1 MKKGVIYAI
10 IGTVLIGGGIGAYLY
25 FRKKKNTNELK
36 DSDSNNVVDKQI
48 TDNDDKNV
56 ADKKVKGNKANDDK
70 LNKKDKVNK
79 KDKPSNKTS
88 EKDTDIKTIIKYQKS
103 VNVVPNESA
112 LKGKDEEFLGKWADA
127 INKKTKRGGFL
138 FNNRIYTLKK
148 GEKSIANPIG
158 KSVYS
163 TPFVSKSKLSLN
175 SPSYIDTNGGA
186 IGKIFDWKFDSKG
199 NLYVYVKTIFSFGGR
214 WWLANTISTSFL
226 GNKKLSFTGGE
237 EEIWAGFD
245 DNFDVSFV

>member
-1 MKKGVIYAI
+1 MNKGIIYAV

-25 FRKKKNTNELK
+25 FRKKKNSNELK
-36 DSDSNNVVDKQI
+36 DSDATNVVDEQT

-56 ADKKVKGNKANDDK
+56 ADIKVNDDK
-70 LNKKDKVNK
+70 PDKKDKSNK
-79 KDKPSNKTS
+79 KDKPRKKTS
-88 EKDTDIKTIIKYQKS
+88 EKDNDIKTIIKYQKS

-112 LKGKDEEFLGKWADA
+112 LKGKDEQFLSKWADA
-127 INKKTKRGGFL
+127 LNKKTKRGGFL

-148 GEKSIANPIG
+148 GEKSISNPIG

-163 TPFVSKSKLSLN
+163 TPFVSQSKLSLN
-175 SPSYIDTNGGA
+175 LPSVIDTYGGMY
-186 IGKIFDWKFDSKG
+186 GKITDWKFDSKG
-199 NLYVYVKTIFSFGGR
+199 NLYVYGKTLSSFGSR
-214 WWLANTISTSFL
+214 WWLANTITTSAV

-245 DNFDVSFV
+245 NNFDVSFV

>member
-1 MKKGVIYAI
+1 MNKGIIYAV

-36 DSDSNNVVDKQI
+36 DSDATNVVDEQT

-56 ADKKVKGNKANDDK
+56 ADNKVKDDK
-70 LNKKDKVNK
+70 SDKKDKSNK
-79 KDKPSNKTS
+79 KDKPSKKTS
-88 EKDTDIKTIIKYQKS
+88 EKDNDIKTIIKYQKS

-112 LKGKDEEFLGKWADA
+112 LKGKDEQFLSKWADA

-186 IGKIFDWKFDSKG
+186 IGKITDWKFDSKG
-199 NLYVYVKTIFSFGGR
+199 NLYVYVKTLLSFGGR
-214 WWLANTISTSFL
+214 WWLANTISTSWL

-245 DNFDVSFV
+245 NNFDVSFV

>member
-1 MKKGVIYAI
+1 MNKGIIYAV

-36 DSDSNNVVDKQI
+36 DSESNNVVDKQI

-56 ADKKVKGNKANDDK
+56 ADKKVKDDK
-70 LNKKDKVNK
+70 SDKKDKSNK
-79 KDKPSNKTS
+79 KDKPSKKTS
-88 EKDTDIKTIIKYQKS
+88 EKDNDIKTIIKYQKS

-112 LKGKDEEFLGKWADA
+112 LKGKDEQFLSKWADA

-148 GEKSIANPIG
+148 GEKSISNPIG

-163 TPFVSKSKLSLN
+163 TRYVSKSKLSLN
-175 SPSYIDTNGGA
+175 RPSYIDTNGGA

-199 NLYVYVKTIFSFGGR
+199 NLYVYVKTLLSFGGR

-245 DNFDVSFV
+245 DNFDIKF

>member
-1 MKKGVIYAI
+1 MNKGIIYAV

-36 DSDSNNVVDKQI
+36 DSDATNVVDEQT

-56 ADKKVKGNKANDDK
+56 ADIKVNDDK
-70 LNKKDKVNK
+70 PDKKDKSNK
-79 KDKPSNKTS
+79 KDKPRKKTS
-88 EKDTDIKTIIKYQKS
+88 EKDNDIKTIIKYQKS

-112 LKGKDEEFLGKWADA
+112 LKGKDEQFLSKWADA

-186 IGKIFDWKFDSKG
+186 IGKITDWKFDSKG
-199 NLYVYVKTIFSFGGR
+199 NLYVYVKTLLSFGGR
-214 WWLANTISTSFL
+214 WWLANTISTSWL

-245 DNFDVSFV
+245 NNFDVSFV

>member
-1 MKKGVIYAI
+1 MKKGIIYAV

-25 FRKKKNTNELK
+25 FRKKKNSNELK
-36 DSDSNNVVDKQI
+36 DSDATNVVDEQT

-56 ADKKVKGNKANDDK
+56 ADNQVKDNKAD
-70 LNKKDKVNK
+70 KKDKSNK

-88 EKDTDIKTIIKYQKS
+88 EKGNDIKTIIKYQKS

-112 LKGKDEEFLGKWADA
+112 LKGKDEQFLSKWADA

-148 GEKSIANPIG
+148 GEKSISNPIG

-163 TPFVSKSKLSLN
+163 TPFVSQSKLSLN
-175 SPSYIDTNGGA
+175 LPSVIDTFGGMY
-186 IGKIFDWKFDSKG
+186 GKITDWKFDSKG
-199 NLYVYVKTIFSFGGR
+199 NLYVYGKTLSSVGSR
-214 WWLANTISTSFL
+214 WWLANTITTSAV

-245 DNFDVSFV
+245 NNFDVSFV

>member
-1 MKKGVIYAI
+1 MNKGIIYAV

-36 DSDSNNVVDKQI
+36 DSDATNVVDEQT

-56 ADKKVKGNKANDDK
+56 ADIKVNDDK
-70 LNKKDKVNK
+70 PDKKDKSNK
-79 KDKPSNKTS
+79 KDKPRKKTS
-88 EKDTDIKTIIKYQKS
+88 EKDNDIKTIIKYQKS

-127 INKKTKRGGFL
+127 INKKTNKGGFL

-148 GEKSIANPIG
+148 GEKSISNPIG

-163 TPFVSKSKLSLN
+163 TPFVSHSKLSLN
-175 SPSYIDTNGGA
+175 LPSVIDTYGGMY
-186 IGKIFDWKFDSKG
+186 GKITDWQFDSKG
-199 NLYVYVKTIFSFGGR
+199 NLYVYGKTLSSFGSR
-214 WWLANTISTSFL
+214 WWLANTITTSAVK
-226 GNKKLSFTGGE
+226 NKKLSFTGGE

-245 DNFDVSFV
+245 NNFDVSFV

>member
-1 MKKGVIYAI
+1 MNKGIIYAV

-36 DSDSNNVVDKQI
+36 DSDATNVVDEQT

-56 ADKKVKGNKANDDK
+56 ADNKVKDDK
-70 LNKKDKVNK
+70 SDKKDKSNK
-79 KDKPSNKTS
+79 KDKPSKKTS
-88 EKDTDIKTIIKYQKS
+88 EKDNDIKTIIKYQKS

-186 IGKIFDWKFDSKG
+186 IGKITDWKFDSKG
-199 NLYVYVKTIFSFGGR
+199 NLYVYVKTLLSFGGR
-214 WWLANTISTSFL
+214 WWLANTISTSWL

-245 DNFDVSFV
+245 NNFDVSFV

>member
-36 DSDSNNVVDKQI
+36 DLDATNVVDEQT

-56 ADKKVKGNKANDDK
+56 ADIKVNDDK
-70 LNKKDKVNK
+70 PDKKDKSNK

-127 INKKTKRGGFL
+127 INKKTNKGGFL

-163 TPFVSKSKLSLN
+163 TPFVSQSKLSLN
-175 SPSYIDTNGGA
+175 LPSVIDTFGGMY
-186 IGKIFDWKFDSKG
+186 GKITDWKFDSKG
-199 NLYVYVKTIFSFGGR
+199 NLYVYGKTLSSFGSR
-214 WWLANTISTSFL
+214 WWLANTITTSAV

-245 DNFDVSFV
+245 DNFDIKF

>member
-1 MKKGVIYAI
+1 MNKGIIYAV

-36 DSDSNNVVDKQI
+36 DSDATNVVDEQT

-56 ADKKVKGNKANDDK
+56 ADIKVNDDK
-70 LNKKDKVNK
+70 PDKKDKSNK
-79 KDKPSNKTS
+79 KDKPRKKTS
-88 EKDTDIKTIIKYQKS
+88 EKDNDIKTIIKYQKS

-148 GEKSIANPIG
+148 GEKSISNPIG

-163 TPFVSKSKLSLN
+163 TPFVSHSKLSLN
-175 SPSYIDTNGGA
+175 LPSVIDTYGGMY
-186 IGKIFDWKFDSKG
+186 GKITDWKFDSKG
-199 NLYVYVKTIFSFGGR
+199 NLYVYGKTLSSFGSR
-214 WWLANTISTSFL
+214 WWLANTITTSAV

-245 DNFDVSFV
+245 NNFDVSFV

>member
-1 MKKGVIYAI
+1 MNKGIIYAV

-36 DSDSNNVVDKQI
+36 DSDATNVVDEQT

-56 ADKKVKGNKANDDK
+56 ADNKVKDDK
-70 LNKKDKVNK
+70 SDKKDKSNK
-79 KDKPSNKTS
+79 KDKPSKKTS
-88 EKDTDIKTIIKYQKS
+88 EKDNDIKTIIKYQKS

-112 LKGKDEEFLGKWADA
+112 LKGKDEQFLSKWADA

-186 IGKIFDWKFDSKG
+186 IGKITDWKFDSKG
-199 NLYVYVKTIFSFGGR
+199 NLYVYVKTLLSFGGR
-214 WWLANTISTSFL
+214 WWLAITISTSWL

-245 DNFDVSFV
+245 NNFDVSFV

>member
-1 MKKGVIYAI
+1 MNKVIIYAV

-36 DSDSNNVVDKQI
+36 DSDATNVVDEQT

-56 ADKKVKGNKANDDK
+56 ADIKVNDDK
-70 LNKKDKVNK
+70 PDKKDKSNK
-79 KDKPSNKTS
+79 KDKPRNKTS
-88 EKDTDIKTIIKYQKS
+88 EKDNDIKTIIKYQKS

-112 LKGKDEEFLGKWADA
+112 LKGKDEQFLSKWADA
-127 INKKTKRGGFL
+127 LNKKTKRGGFL

-148 GEKSIANPIG
+148 GEKSISNPIG

-163 TPFVSKSKLSLN
+163 TPFVSHSKLSLN
-175 SPSYIDTNGGA
+175 LPSVIDTYGGMY
-186 IGKIFDWKFDSKG
+186 GKITDWKFDSKG
-199 NLYVYVKTIFSFGGR
+199 NLYVYGKTLSSFGSR
-214 WWLANTISTSFL
+214 WWLADTITTSAV

-245 DNFDVSFV
+245 NNFDVSFV

>member
-1 MKKGVIYAI
+1 MKKGIIYAV

-36 DSDSNNVVDKQI
+36 DSDATNVVDEQT

-56 ADKKVKGNKANDDK
+56 ADNKVKDDK
-70 LNKKDKVNK
+70 SDKKDKSNK
-79 KDKPSNKTS
+79 KDKPSKKTS
-88 EKDTDIKTIIKYQKS
+88 EKDNDIKTIIKYQKS

-112 LKGKDEEFLGKWADA
+112 LKGKDEQFLSKWADA
-127 INKKTKRGGFL
+127 INKKTKKGGFL
-138 FNNRIYTLKK
+138 FNNIINKLKK
-148 GEKSIANPIG
+148 GEKSISNPIG

-163 TPFVSKSKLSLN
+163 TPFVSHSKLSLN
-175 SPSYIDTNGGA
+175 LPSVIDTYGGMY
-186 IGKIFDWKFDSKG
+186 GKITDWKFDSKG
-199 NLYVYVKTIFSFGGR
+199 NLYVYGKTLSSFGSR
-214 WWLANTISTSFL
+214 WWLANTITTSAV

-245 DNFDVSFV
+245 NNFDVSFV

>member
-1 MKKGVIYAI
+1 MNKGIIYAI

-36 DSDSNNVVDKQI
+36 DSDATNVVDEQP

-56 ADKKVKGNKANDDK
+56 ADNKVNDDK
-70 LNKKDKVNK
+70 PDKKDKSNK

-88 EKDTDIKTIIKYQKS
+88 EKGNDIKTIIKYQKS

-112 LKGKDEEFLGKWADA
+112 LKGKDEQFLSKWADA

-148 GEKSIANPIG
+148 GEKSISNPIG

-163 TPFVSKSKLSLN
+163 TPFVSQSKLSLN
-175 SPSYIDTNGGA
+175 LPSVIDTFGGMY
-186 IGKIFDWKFDSKG
+186 GKITDWKFDSKG
-199 NLYVYVKTIFSFGGR
+199 NLYVYGKTLSSFGSR
-214 WWLANTISTSFL
+214 WWLANTITTSAV

-245 DNFDVSFV
+245 NNFDVSFV

>member
-1 MKKGVIYAI
+1 MKKGIIYAV

-36 DSDSNNVVDKQI
+36 DSDATNVVDEQT

-56 ADKKVKGNKANDDK
+56 ADNKVKDDK
-70 LNKKDKVNK
+70 SDKKDKSNK
-79 KDKPSNKTS
+79 KDKPSKKTS
-88 EKDTDIKTIIKYQKS
+88 EKDNDIKTIIKYQKS

-112 LKGKDEEFLGKWADA
+112 LKGKDEQFLSKWADA

-148 GEKSIANPIG
+148 GEKSISNPIG

-163 TPFVSKSKLSLN
+163 TPFVSHSKLSLN
-175 SPSYIDTNGGA
+175 LPSVIDTYGGMY
-186 IGKIFDWKFDSKG
+186 GKITDWKFDSKG
-199 NLYVYVKTIFSFGGR
+199 NLYVYGKTLSSFGSR
-214 WWLANTISTSFL
+214 WWLANTITTSAV

-245 DNFDVSFV
+245 NNFDVSFV

>member
-1 MKKGVIYAI
+1 MKKGIIYAV

-36 DSDSNNVVDKQI
+36 DSDATNVVDEQT

-56 ADKKVKGNKANDDK
+56 ADNKVNDDK
-70 LNKKDKVNK
+70 PDKKDKSNK
-79 KDKPSNKTS
+79 KDKPSKKTS
-88 EKDTDIKTIIKYQKS
+88 EKDNDIKTIIKYQKS

-112 LKGKDEEFLGKWADA
+112 LKGKDEQFLSKWADA

-138 FNNRIYTLKK
+138 FNNRIYKLKK
-148 GEKSIANPIG
+148 GEKSISNPIG

-163 TPFVSKSKLSLN
+163 TPFVSHSKLSLN
-175 SPSYIDTNGGA
+175 LPSVIDTNGGA
-186 IGKIFDWKFDSKG
+186 IGKITDWKFDSKG
-199 NLYVYVKTIFSFGGR
+199 NLYVYGKTLLSVGSR
-214 WWLANTISTSFL
+214 WWLANTISTSFV

-245 DNFDVSFV
+245 NNFDVSFV

>member
-1 MKKGVIYAI
+1 MNKGIIYAV

-36 DSDSNNVVDKQI
+36 DSDATNVVDEQT

-56 ADKKVKGNKANDDK
+56 ADIKVNDDK
-70 LNKKDKVNK
+70 PDKKDKSNK
-79 KDKPSNKTS
+79 KDKPRKKTS
-88 EKDTDIKTIIKYQKS
+88 EKDNDIKTIIKYQKS

-112 LKGKDEEFLGKWADA
+112 LKGKDEQFLSKWADA
-127 INKKTKRGGFL
+127 LNKKTKRGGFL

-148 GEKSIANPIG
+148 GEKSISNPIG

-163 TPFVSKSKLSLN
+163 TPFVSQSKLSLN
-175 SPSYIDTNGGA
+175 LPSVIDTYGGMY
-186 IGKIFDWKFDSKG
+186 GKITDWKFDSKG
-199 NLYVYVKTIFSFGGR
+199 NLYVYGKTLSSFGSR
-214 WWLANTISTSFL
+214 WWLANTITTSAV

-245 DNFDVSFV
+245 NNFDVSFV

>member
-1 MKKGVIYAI
+1 MNKGIIYAV

-36 DSDSNNVVDKQI
+36 DSDATNVVDEQT

-56 ADKKVKGNKANDDK
+56 ADNKVKDDK
-70 LNKKDKVNK
+70 SDKKDKSNK
-79 KDKPSNKTS
+79 KDKPSKKTS
-88 EKDTDIKTIIKYQKS
+88 EKDNDIKTIIKYQKS

-112 LKGKDEEFLGKWADA
+112 LKGKDEQFLSKWADA

-148 GEKSIANPIG
+148 GEKSISNPIG

-163 TPFVSKSKLSLN
+163 TPFVSQSKLSLN
-175 SPSYIDTNGGA
+175 LPSVIDTFGGMY
-186 IGKIFDWKFDSKG
+186 GKISDWKFDSKG
-199 NLYVYVKTIFSFGGR
+199 NLYVYGKTLSSVGSR
-214 WWLANTISTSFL
+214 WWLANTITTSAV

-245 DNFDVSFV
+245 NNFDVSFV

>member
-148 GEKSIANPIG
+148 GEKSISNPIG

-163 TPFVSKSKLSLN
+163 TPYVSHSKLSLN
-175 SPSYIDTNGGA
+175 LPSVIDTDGGMF
-186 IGKIFDWKFDSKG
+186 GKITDWKFDSKG
-199 NLYVYVKTIFSFGGR
+199 NLYVYGKTLSSVGSR
-214 WWLANTISTSFL
+214 WWLANTITTSL
-226 GNKKLSFTGGE
+226 VGNKKLSFTGGE

>member
-1 MKKGVIYAI
+1 MNKGIIYAV

-25 FRKKKNTNELK
+25 FRKKKNSNELK
-36 DSDSNNVVDKQI
+36 DSDATNVVDEQT

-56 ADKKVKGNKANDDK
+56 ADNKVNDDK
-70 LNKKDKVNK
+70 PDKKDKSNK

-88 EKDTDIKTIIKYQKS
+88 EKGNDIKTIIKYQKS

-127 INKKTKRGGFL
+127 INKKTNKGGFL

-148 GEKSIANPIG
+148 GEKSISNPIG

-163 TPFVSKSKLSLN
+163 TPFVSHSKLSLN
-175 SPSYIDTNGGA
+175 LPSVIDTYGGMY
-186 IGKIFDWKFDSKG
+186 GKITDWKFDSKG
-199 NLYVYVKTIFSFGGR
+199 NLYVYGKTLSSFGSR
-214 WWLANTISTSFL
+214 WWLADTITTSAV

-245 DNFDVSFV
+245 NNFDVSFV

>member
-1 MKKGVIYAI
+1 MNKGIIYAV

-36 DSDSNNVVDKQI
+36 DSDATNVVDEQT

-56 ADKKVKGNKANDDK
+56 ADNQVKDNKSD
-70 LNKKDKVNK
+70 KKDKSNK
-79 KDKPSNKTS
+79 KDKPSKKTS
-88 EKDTDIKTIIKYQKS
+88 EKDNDIKTIIKYQKS

-112 LKGKDEEFLGKWADA
+112 LKGKDEQFLSKWADA

-148 GEKSIANPIG
+148 GEKSISNPIG

-163 TPFVSKSKLSLN
+163 TPFVSHSKLSLN
-175 SPSYIDTNGGA
+175 LPSVIDTYGGMY
-186 IGKIFDWKFDSKG
+186 GKITDWKFDSKG
-199 NLYVYVKTIFSFGGR
+199 NLYVYGKTLSSFGSR
-214 WWLANTISTSFL
+214 WWLADTITTSAV

-245 DNFDVSFV
+245 NNFDVSFV

>member
-1 MKKGVIYAI
+1 MKKGVVYAV

-36 DSDSNNVVDKQI
+36 DSDATNVVDEQT

-56 ADKKVKGNKANDDK
+56 ADNKVKDDK
-70 LNKKDKVNK
+70 SDKKDKSNK
-79 KDKPSNKTS
+79 KDKPSKKTS
-88 EKDTDIKTIIKYQKS
+88 EKDNDIKTIIKYQKS

-186 IGKIFDWKFDSKG
+186 IGKITDWKFDSKG
-199 NLYVYVKTIFSFGGR
+199 NLYVYVKTLLSFGGR
-214 WWLANTISTSFL
+214 WWLANTISTSWL

-245 DNFDVSFV
+245 NNFDVSFV

>member
-1 MKKGVIYAI
+1 MNKGIIYAV

-36 DSDSNNVVDKQI
+36 DSDATNVVDEQT

-56 ADKKVKGNKANDDK
+56 ADNKVKDDK
-70 LNKKDKVNK
+70 SDKKDKSNK
-79 KDKPSNKTS
+79 KDKPSKKTS
-88 EKDTDIKTIIKYQKS
+88 EKDNDIKTIIKYQKS

-112 LKGKDEEFLGKWADA
+112 LKGKDEQFLSKWADA

-148 GEKSIANPIG
+148 GEKSISNPIG

-163 TPFVSKSKLSLN
+163 TPFVSHSKLSLN
-175 SPSYIDTNGGA
+175 LPSVIDTYGGMY
-186 IGKIFDWKFDSKG
+186 GKITDWKFDSKG
-199 NLYVYVKTIFSFGGR
+199 NLYVYGKTLSSFCSR
-214 WWLANTISTSFL
+214 WWLADTITTSAV

-245 DNFDVSFV
+245 NNFDVSFV

>member
-1 MKKGVIYAI
+1 MKKGIIYAI

-36 DSDSNNVVDKQI
+36 DSDATNVVDEQT

-56 ADKKVKGNKANDDK
+56 ADNKVKDDK
-70 LNKKDKVNK
+70 SDKKDKSNK
-79 KDKPSNKTS
+79 KDKPRKKTS
-88 EKDTDIKTIIKYQKS
+88 EKDNDIKTIIKYQKS

-186 IGKIFDWKFDSKG
+186 IGKITDWKFDSKG
-199 NLYVYVKTIFSFGGR
+199 NLYVYVKTLLSFGGR
-214 WWLANTISTSFL
+214 WWLANTISTSWL

-245 DNFDVSFV
+245 NNFDVSFV

>member
-1 MKKGVIYAI
+1 MNKGIIYAV

-36 DSDSNNVVDKQI
+36 DSDATNVVDEQT

-56 ADKKVKGNKANDDK
+56 ADIKVNDDK
-70 LNKKDKVNK
+70 PDKKDKSNK
-79 KDKPSNKTS
+79 KDKPRKKTS
-88 EKDTDIKTIIKYQKS
+88 EKDNDIKTIIKYQKS

-127 INKKTKRGGFL
+127 INKKTNKGGFL

-148 GEKSIANPIG
+148 GEKSISNPIG

-163 TPFVSKSKLSLN
+163 TPFVSHSKLSLN
-175 SPSYIDTNGGA
+175 LPSVIDTYGGMY
-186 IGKIFDWKFDSKG
+186 GKITDWKFDSKG
-199 NLYVYVKTIFSFGGR
+199 NLYVYGKTLSSFGSR
-214 WWLANTISTSFL
+214 WWLANTITTSAV

-245 DNFDVSFV
+245 NNFDVSFV

>member
-1 MKKGVIYAI
+1 MNKGIIYAV

-36 DSDSNNVVDKQI
+36 DSDATNVVDEQT

-56 ADKKVKGNKANDDK
+56 ADNKVKDDK
-70 LNKKDKVNK
+70 SDKKDKSNK
-79 KDKPSNKTS
+79 KDKPRKKTS
-88 EKDTDIKTIIKYQKS
+88 EKDNDIKTIIKYQKS

-186 IGKIFDWKFDSKG
+186 IGKITDWKFDSKG
-199 NLYVYVKTIFSFGGR
+199 NLYVYVKTLLSFGGR
-214 WWLANTISTSFL
+214 WWLANTISTSWL

-245 DNFDVSFV
+245 NNFDVSFV